1 MDGGRGPKDS
11 RERLYPRALSR
22 ASTPSSAN
30 MSTTTKSA
38 NSSSSHLREA
48 SHTGSH
54 PAHKYHHSHCGS
66 VGGSRPI
73 SRLSGE
79 PGEELREPVTAT
91 SSLLQ
96 EQLQKERRIESERQ
110 AGRQGSDLS
119 VSTGDIR
126 DSDVK
131 GSPIRRSAT
140 AMGRREKLDGS
151 DEPVKDTGMG
161 VRQMEETLSTLHK
174 QNWDLKVQL
183 FHRRKQQII
192 LEAKLQTVETRN
204 KEMLDL
210 HESMLSSLQAK
221 DETHKSLG
229 AEIDEK
235 TKALGEAV
243 SLIIKLEARVDEL
256 LREREMVR
264 QVEADEPYRYSP
276 THEVDLEPAIA
287 GTTKMENLHIP
298 RLTENAK
305 KLGRMPSFLSDRG
318 EETENLRNVVLRGQ
332 KSAMRMRMRKVS
344 ESSADPSEINRIA
357 SPLSVL
363 SESSFVSIYG
373 PKESRENTDLQ
384 LSDDVGGMDG
394 SYIARSA
401 TPAKKSSKESWNSE
415 KYTASS
421 QMPAVNPSGGAK
433 LSTRMQSI
441 NNILDMNSPLQKLER
456 LEGQMAAADDSYSQD
471 IPPNRSRG
479 TATPTPRSTNPQ
491 QQGRSKHEKRE
502 ALQRVMTNYP
512 THRDFANSHAFPP
525 TPDTV
530 SSSTLR
536 KHQNFT
542 SSQDSLMRQVVTGQG
557 EGAFAVP
564 DRPRTATR
572 EPTYHT
578 SYPEQQAYATNLSGR
593 TQVPMPNMNTHPY
606 SSISQLAQ
614 SLPRRPHSAAET
626 TSSRARAD
634 SVGSDS
640 DSDGGA
646 DAHSEA
652 DSFDYWMRESMKPNR
667 HETVSSEQRRNN
679 RAPSPDLFSF
689 PSDAQGWETD
699 VMFGALRGNGY
710 LGSPVPGL
718 KRDPLDEM
726 ASSLQTPQAETFD
739 PALQGTAP
747 PTPDR
752 RSSLHARTGSTSAA
766 PSGGKLRKHPARGNS
781 TGWIDTRGRSN
792 SIDSA
797 AQAPSNR
804 TQRQQPEAAATP
816 GKRNHYPPISGQAT
830 KGRGLGLNT
839 FFKRSGSESYS
850 VPSSATDATFPLPT
864 PNQLPALAPMM
875 PSSMA
880 PGRNSV
886 PPPAAMPW
894 LMRPP
899 VAPED
904 DFASATPPP
913 IMRNR
918 GLSLLSGIGG
928 LELADPATPHRVA
941 EMATPSTPTT
951 VIPPQGG
958 NTSTTPAG
966 AQSGGKRKWLGLGR
980 MGSLKNRTG

>member
-1 MDGGRGPKDS
+1 MDNSRGQKDS
-11 RERLYPRALSR
+11 RERLYPRAPSR
-22 ASTPSSAN
+22 ASTASSAN
-30 MSTTTKSA
+30 ISMTAKSA
-38 NSSSSHLREA
+38 NSSSSHLRET

-66 VGGSRPI
+66 VGGSRPM

-79 PGEELREPVTAT
+79 PGEELREPVMAT

-96 EQLQKERRIESERQ
+96 EKLQKERKIESERQ
-110 AGRQGSDLS
+110 AGKLSSDLS
-119 VSTGDIR
+119 ASTGDIR
-126 DSDVK
+126 DKDVK
-131 GSPIRRSAT
+131 SSPVRRSAT
-140 AMGRREKLDGS
+140 AMGRPEKLDGG
-151 DEPVKDTGMG
+151 DEFPRDTGMG
-161 VRQMEETLSTLHK
+161 LRQMEETLSTLHK

-192 LEAKLQTVETRN
+192 LEGKLQTLETRN
-204 KEMLDL
+204 KEMMDL
-210 HESMLSSLQAK
+210 HDSMLSSLQAK
-221 DETHKSLG
+221 DETHKSLC

-235 TKALGEAV
+235 NKALGEAV

-264 QVEADEPYRYSP
+264 QVEADEPYRYP
-276 THEVDLEPAIA
+276 PDDELDLEPGINGIT
-287 GTTKMENLHIP
+287 GTTKMDSLTIP
-298 RLTENAK
+298 RLTEHAK
-305 KLGRMPSFLSDRG
+305 KLGRMPSFLSERG

-332 KSAMRMRMRKVS
+332 NSVMRMRKVS

-363 SESSFVSIYG
+363 SESSFISIYG
-373 PKESRENTDLQ
+373 PKEAREKAGLQ
-384 LSDDVGGMDG
+384 LSDDVAGMDG
-394 SYIARSA
+394 SYVARSA
-401 TPAKKSSKESWNSE
+401 TPARKASKESWDGQKNTTPNQMS
-415 KYTASS
+415 TA
-421 QMPAVNPSGGAK
+421 GGAK

-441 NNILDMNSPLQKLER
+441 NNILDMDSPLQKLER
-456 LEGQMAAADDSYSQD
+456 LEGQIAATDDSYSQ
-471 IPPNRSRG
+471 PMPLNRSRG
-479 TATPTPRSTNPQ
+479 AATPTPRSVNPPQ
-491 QQGRSKHEKRE
+491 QGKSKHEKRE
-502 ALQRVMTNYP
+502 ALQKVMTNYP
-512 THRDFANSHAFPP
+512 THKDFANSHAFPP

-530 SSSTLR
+530 SSSILR

-542 SSQDSLMRQVVTGQG
+542 SSQDSLKRQVTTGQY
-557 EGAFAVP
+557 EGALASYE
-564 DRPRTATR
+564 RPRTATR
-572 EPTYHT
+572 ESAYQRF
-578 SYPEQQAYATNLSGR
+578 PEQQGFATNLPSR
-593 TQVPMPNMNTHPY
+593 TQAAMPDMDTHAF

-634 SVGSDS
+634 SIGSDS

-652 DSFDYWMRESMKPNR
+652 DSFDYWMRESMRESKKPNR
-667 HETVSSEQRRNN
+667 HETVSPEQRGSG

-689 PSDAQGWETD
+689 PTDARGWETD

-710 LGSPVPGL
+710 LGSPIPAL

-726 ASSLQTPQAETFD
+726 ASLLQTSQAEMLD
-739 PALQGTAP
+739 SPMQGTAP

-752 RSSLHARTGSTSAA
+752 RSSLHAHTGSTSAA
-766 PSGGKLRKHPARGNS
+766 PSGGKLRKNPARGGS

-797 AQAPSNR
+797 AQAPPSR
-804 TQRQQPEAAATP
+804 MQRQQSEATAIP

-839 FFKRSGSESYS
+839 FFKRSGSESFS

-864 PNQLPALAPMM
+864 PNQVPPLAPPM
-875 PSSMA
+875 PSAMA
-880 PGRNSV
+880 PGRSSV

-894 LMRPP
+894 FMRPP
-899 VAPED
+899 AAPED

-918 GLSLLSGIGG
+918 GPSLLSGTGG
-928 LELADPATPHRVA
+928 LELADPATPSQHVA
-941 EMATPSTPTT
+941 ETATPSTPTT
-951 VIPPQGG
+951 AIPPQG
-958 NTSTTPAG
+958 TSTTPSG

-980 MGSLKNRTG
+980 RGSVKNKTG

>member
-1 MDGGRGPKDS
+1 MDGGRGQKDS
-11 RERLYPRALSR
+11 RERLHARAPSR
-22 ASTPSSAN
+22 GSTTSSAN
-30 MSTTTKSA
+30 MSMTTKSA

-54 PAHKYHHSHCGS
+54 PTHKHHHSHCGS
-66 VGGSRPI
+66 VVGSRPM
-73 SRLSGE
+73 SRLSGD
-79 PGEELREPVTAT
+79 PGDELREPVTAT

-96 EQLQKERRIESERQ
+96 EQLQKERKIESERQ
-110 AGRQGSDLS
+110 AGRLGSDLS
-119 VSTGDIR
+119 ASTGDVR
-126 DSDVK
+126 DQDVK
-131 GSPIRRSAT
+131 SSPVRRSAT

-161 VRQMEETLSTLHK
+161 VRQTEETLSALHK

-183 FHRRKQQII
+183 FHRRKQQIG
-192 LEAKLQTVETRN
+192 LETKLHTLETQN
-204 KEMLDL
+204 KELMDL
-210 HESMLSSLQAK
+210 QETMLSSLQAK
-221 DETHKSLG
+221 DEIHKNLG

-276 THEVDLEPAIA
+276 TGQDSLEPGIA
-287 GTTKMENLHIP
+287 TMEELNIP

-318 EETENLRNVVLRGQ
+318 EETENLRNVVLKNR
-332 KSAMRMRMRKVS
+332 KSAMRIMRMRKVS
-344 ESSADPSEINRIA
+344 ESSADASEINRVA

-363 SESSFVSIYG
+363 SESSFISIYG
-373 PKESRENTDLQ
+373 PKESREKTDLQ
-384 LSDDVGGMDG
+384 LSRDVGGMDG
-394 SYIARSA
+394 SYVARSA
-401 TPAKKSSKESWNSE
+401 TPAKKSSRESWNSQAN
-415 KYTASS
+415 TASS
-421 QMPAVNPSGGAK
+421 QMPTVNPGGGAK

-441 NNILDMNSPLQKLER
+441 NNILDTDSPLQKLER
-456 LEGQMAAADDSYSQD
+456 LEGQMATTDDSYGQA
-471 IPPNRSRG
+471 IPPYRGRG
-479 TATPTPRSTNPQ
+479 TKTPTPRSTNLPQ
-491 QQGRSKHEKRE
+491 QGKSKHEKRE

-536 KHQNFT
+536 KHQNYT

-557 EGAFAVP
+557 DGAFAVP
-564 DRPRTATR
+564 DRTMTLAR
-572 EPTYHT
+572 EPAYQA
-578 SYPEQQAYATNLSGR
+578 YPEQQTLATNLHSR
-593 TQVPMPNMNTHPY
+593 TQAPIPNMNTHPY

-652 DSFDYWMRESMKPNR
+652 DSFDYWMKESMKPNR
-667 HETVSSEQRRNN
+667 HETVSSGQRGGR
-679 RAPSPDLFSF
+679 RSPSPDLFSF
-689 PSDAQGWETD
+689 PTDAQGWETD

-726 ASSLQTPQAETFD
+726 ASSLQTPHAEMFD
-739 PALQGTAP
+739 PAMQGAAP

-781 TGWIDTRGRSN
+781 TGWLDTRGRSN

-797 AQAPSNR
+797 AQVPSNR
-804 TQRQQPEAAATP
+804 TQRQQPEATATP
-816 GKRNHYPPISGQAT
+816 GKRNQYPPISGQAAR
-830 KGRGLGLNT
+830 GRGLGLNT
-839 FFKRSGSESYS
+839 FFKRSGSESHS
-850 VPSSATDATFPLPT
+850 VPSSATEATFPLPT
-864 PNQLPALAPMM
+864 PNQLPPLAQMM
-875 PSSMA
+875 PSSVA
-880 PGRNSV
+880 PGRSSV
-886 PPPAAMPW
+886 PPPAAVPW
-894 LMRPP
+894 MMRPP
-899 VAPED
+899 PAPED

-918 GLSLLSGIGG
+918 GPSLLSGTGRP
-928 LELADPATPHRVA
+928 ELADPATPPHHAA

-980 MGSLKNRTG
+980 MSSIKNRTG